1 MKYAELFRALHP
13 DFFSSP
19 QIRAIAPGRVLFE
32 QVLDLHTFSP
42 EALEISVPESITFGL
57 YEGPLAPLHEAV
69 AREGDYWVPCYDGK
83 NPAFCAYD
91 GKKIV
96 SFCLVE
102 DMGRYQGLHI
112 GGPGCVGTLPEYRGH
127 QIGLKMVQ
135 LATGILQRRGFN
147 IAYIHYTHID
157 HWYAKLGYKTVLR
170 WNRDGVLWDQ
180 GDEAGADL
188 S

>member
-1 MKYAELFRALHP
+1 MDHRAVFNALFPGFFSDAGIRALDRDHV
-13 DFFSSP
+13 FTEL
-19 QIRAIAPGRVLFE
+19 A
-32 QVLDLHTFSP
+32 LDLKRYTPRPPVPCP
-42 EALEISVPESITFGL
+42 EGITFG
-57 YEGPLAPLHEAV
+57 
-69 AREGDYWVPCYDGK
+69 
-83 NPAFCAYD
+83 AYD
-91 GKKIV
+91 GDMELLRAAVRKVDGDWVKYFDGSGRYFAAFEGGRIV
-96 SFCLVE
+96 SFCILDE
-102 DMGRYQGLHI
+102 MGRCGEKRI

-135 LATGILQRRGFN
+135 LATGILQRRGFD

>member
-1 MKYAELFRALHP
+1 M
-13 DFFSSP
+13 
-19 QIRAIAPGRVLFE
+19 
-32 QVLDLHTFSP
+32 
-42 EALEISVPESITFGL
+42 
-57 YEGPLAPLHEAV
+57 
-69 AREGDYWVPCYDGK
+69 
-83 NPAFCAYD
+83 
-91 GKKIV
+91 
-96 SFCLVE
+96 
-102 DMGRYQGLHI
+102 
-112 GGPGCVGTLPEYRGH
+112 GTLPEYRGH

-135 LATGILQRRGFN
+135 LATGIVQRRGFD